1 MAARGWR
8 RPNVLCAVAAMQG
21 SPAMTYTTPIRH
33 LLALRP
39 DLSDQTILDYLN
51 LTTMAR
57 QPGQVRTLEL
67 QHRWRCSQPTV
78 SRRVLAITRAGLA
91 DITAGHGAYQVHG
104 LVEFGVA

>member
-1 MAARGWR
+1 
-8 RPNVLCAVAAMQG
+8 
-21 SPAMTYTTPIRH
+21 MTYTIPIRH

-39 DLSDQTILDYLN
+39 DLSDQTILDYLD

-67 QHRWRCSQPTV
+67 QHRWQCSQPTV

-104 LVEFGVA
+104 LVELGVGA